1 MNRAVLRIGTRG
13 SKLALWQAKW
23 VANRLEADAVKTEL
37 VTVSTRGDKELAGP
51 IASLGGEGAF
61 TKELQ
66 KAVLDGRI
74 DLAVHSLKD
83 LPTEEAKGL
92 ALSAVPLRDSPHD
105 ALISRAGTRFADL
118 SIGARIGTGSLRRR
132 CQLLHL
138 RADLQMLD
146 IRGNVETRLEKLADG
161 QYDAIILAEAGLARL
176 GLAERAT
183 ELLPPAVMLP
193 AIGQGALAL
202 ETRAGD
208 RLTREIVARIDDEEA
223 HRSVLAERALLA
235 TLRGGCLAPIAAWGR
250 IEDDG
255 RLHLSA
261 CVLSADGSR
270 RLAADVLGNAADA
283 VTIGR
288 HAAEQLLDQGA
299 AKLIADARSARAREQ

>member
-13 SKLALWQAKW
+13 SKLALWQAEW
-23 VANRLEADAVKTEL
+23 VAGRLDAAAVRSEL
-37 VTVSTRGDKELAGP
+37 VTITTRGDKESAGP
-51 IASLGGEGAF
+51 IAALGGEGIF

-92 ALSAVPLRDSPHD
+92 TLAAIPLRDSPHD
-105 ALISRAGTRFADL
+105 ALVSGQGRRLADL
-118 SIGARIGTGSLRRR
+118 PQGARIGSGSLRRR
-132 CQLLHL
+132 CQLLHI

-146 IRGNVETRLEKLADG
+146 IRGNVETRLAKLADG
-161 QYDAIILAEAGLARL
+161 EYDAIILAEAGLVRL
-176 GLAERAT
+176 GLAGRAT
-183 ELLPPAVMLP
+183 EILSPSVMLP
-193 AIGQGALAL
+193 AVGQGALAV

-208 RLTREIVARIDDEEA
+208 RSTREIVAQINDEEA
-223 HRSVLAERALLA
+223 HQSVLAERALLA

-261 CVLSADGSR
+261 CVVSANGSQ
-270 RLAADVLGNAADA
+270 RLTTDLLGNAADA

-299 AKLIADARSARAREQ
+299 EKLISDARSVVKREQ

>member
-1 MNRAVLRIGTRG
+1 MNRTVLRIGTRG
-13 SKLALWQAKW
+13 SKLALWQAQW
-23 VANRLEADAVKTEL
+23 VANRLDTIGVKTEL
-37 VTVSTRGDKELAGP
+37 VRVATLGDKASAGP
-51 IASLGGEGAF
+51 IVALGGEGVF

-83 LPTEEAKGL
+83 LPTDEVKGL
-92 ALSAVPLRDSPHD
+92 ALVAVPLRDSPHD
-105 ALISRAGTRFADL
+105 ALVSSQDKRFANL
-118 SIGARIGTGSLRRR
+118 PHAARVGTGSLRRR

-138 RADLQMLD
+138 RADLRMFD
-146 IRGNVETRLEKLADG
+146 IRGNVETRLAKLDEG

-176 GLAERAT
+176 GLADRAA
-183 ELLPPAVMLP
+183 EILPSSVMLP
-193 AIGQGALAL
+193 AVGQGALAV

-208 RLTREIVARIDDEEA
+208 RSTREMIAGIDDEEA
-223 HRSVLAERALLA
+223 HQSVMAERTLLA

-270 RLAADVLGNAADA
+270 RLVADLLGNAADA
-283 VTIGR
+283 ATIGR

-299 AKLIADARSARAREQ
+299 EKLIADARSVAGRE

>member
-1 MNRAVLRIGTRG
+1 MNRTVLRIGTRG
-13 SKLALWQAKW
+13 SRLALWQADW
-23 VANRLEADAVKTEL
+23 VAKRLEAAGIKAEL
-37 VTVSTRGDKELAGP
+37 VTIVTHGDKETAGS
-51 IASLGGEGAF
+51 IAALGGEGVF

-66 KAVLDGRI
+66 KAVLDGRV

-92 ALSAVPLRDSPHD
+92 ALAAVPLRDSPHD
-105 ALISRAGTRFADL
+105 VFISRQGKRLTELAH
-118 SIGARIGTGSLRRR
+118 GARVGTGSLRRR

-138 RADLQMLD
+138 RHDLQMVE
-146 IRGNVETRLEKLADG
+146 IRGNVETRLAKLEEG
-161 QYDAIILAEAGLARL
+161 RYDAIILAEAGLARL
-176 GLAERAT
+176 GIAGRAT
-183 ELLPPAVMLP
+183 EVLAAAVMLP
-193 AIGQGALAL
+193 APGQGALGV

-208 RLTREIVARIDDEEA
+208 RSTREIVARIDDEEA
-223 HRSVLAERALLA
+223 HQSVLAERALLS

-270 RLAADVLGNAADA
+270 RLAADLLGNAADA

-299 AKLIADARSARAREQ
+299 EKLIVDARSVAGRK

>member
-1 MNRAVLRIGTRG
+1 MNRSVLRIGTRG
-13 SKLALWQAKW
+13 SKLALWQAEW
-23 VANRLEADAVKTEL
+23 VVKRLELAGVKSEV
-37 VTVSTRGDKELAGP
+37 VTIATRGDRESAGP
-51 IASLGGEGAF
+51 IAALGGEGVF

-83 LPTEEAKGL
+83 LPTEEVKGL
-92 ALSAVPLRDSPHD
+92 ALAAVPLRDSPHD
-105 ALISRAGTRFADL
+105 ALVSRHGKRLVDL
-118 SIGARIGTGSLRRR
+118 PQEARIGTGSLRRR

-146 IRGNVETRLEKLADG
+146 IRGNVETRLAKLDDTK
-161 QYDAIILAEAGLARL
+161 YEAIILAEAGLDRL
-176 GLAERAT
+176 GLAGRAT
-183 ELLPPAVMLP
+183 EILSPSVMLP
-193 AIGQGALAL
+193 AVGQGALAI

-208 RLTREIVARIDDEEA
+208 RPTREIVARIDDEEV
-223 HRSVLAERALLA
+223 HQSVLAERALLA

-261 CVLSADGSR
+261 CVLSSDGSR
-270 RLAADVLGNAADA
+270 RLATDLLGNAADA

-299 AKLIADARSARAREQ
+299 EKLIAHTRSIVKREQ